1 MRRYELDTSY
11 QGNMPNE
18 VEFTLDNRYV
28 VKIGDER
35 FYNLMGETML
45 SAFNGLVHP
54 DDVMGFE
61 QFINSDMSVRY
72 YIVRCLIKNGSY
84 RWMLLVK
91 KRIYEVGT
99 DRMVELV
106 AQDIIVISNDFDMY
120 YHRVRK
126 YRAIINVID
135 EKIFEYDPVSGMITI
150 YCYRNNKSEIFERTS
165 LKEWKEACITKGFV
179 TGDDAVQFEALCTA
193 IASGMNNFI
202 VKLSSSVMSKGERV
216 DNLIFRGQSL
226 LADGENRITVGVIS
240 EPDRRT
246 RTVQEYVGVDEAK
259 LDLAT
264 GIITRRL

>member
-135 EKIFEYDPVSGMITI
+135 EKIF
-150 YCYRNNKSEIFERTS
+150 
-165 LKEWKEACITKGFV
+165 
-179 TGDDAVQFEALCTA
+179 
-193 IASGMNNFI
+193 
-202 VKLSSSVMSKGERV
+202 
-216 DNLIFRGQSL
+216 
-226 LADGENRITVGVIS
+226 
-240 EPDRRT
+240 
-246 RTVQEYVGVDEAK
+246 
-259 LDLAT
+259 
-264 GIITRRL
+264 

>member
-54 DDVMGFE
+54 DDVMSFE

-72 YIVRCLIKNGSY
+72 CIVRCLIKNGSY

-126 YRAIINVID
+126 YRAIINTID

-165 LKEWKEACITKGFV
+165 LNEWKEACTTKGFV
-179 TGDDAVQFEALCTA
+179 TGDDVVQFEALCTELQA
-193 IASGMNNFI
+193 
-202 VKLSSSVMSKGERV
+202 E
-216 DNLIFRGQSL
+216 
-226 LADGENRITVGVIS
+226 
-240 EPDRRT
+240 
-246 RTVQEYVGVDEAK
+246 
-259 LDLAT
+259 
-264 GIITRRL
+264 